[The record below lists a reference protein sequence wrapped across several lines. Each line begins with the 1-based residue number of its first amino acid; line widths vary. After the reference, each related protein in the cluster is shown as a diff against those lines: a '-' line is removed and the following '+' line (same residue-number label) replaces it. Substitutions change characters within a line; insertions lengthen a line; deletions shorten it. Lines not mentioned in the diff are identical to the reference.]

1 MTASPTALNWVSI
14 FALGLIWGGTF
25 MVVSMALESY
35 GPITV
40 ATARTTLGAVTLVLL
55 VAAMGR
61 PLPLRDVR
69 LWRYIVPIGL
79 FSTALPFFLLSW
91 GQQYVASAFAGLSM
105 AALPLFLLPLAHVF
119 SDERMNTRRTIGVL
133 IGFIGAA
140 VLLGPGAF
148 SGGSGNL
155 EPLARLACLG
165 AVLSYSVSSITTRQC
180 PPVDPIALS
189 ALSLLVGSLVLL
201 PMMLAI
207 EGVPQW
213 QPGRSGYAIVF
224 LGLVPTALATLLRI
238 QTIRS
243 AGSVFL
249 SLVNYQVPLWA
260 VVFGVAILNET
271 LPISFFLALALI
283 LTGLVISQFGALRRL
298 FFGV

>member
-55 VAAMGR
+55 AAAMGR

-69 LWRYIVPIGL
+69 LWRYIIPIGL

-213 QPGRSGYAIVF
+213 QSGRSGYAIVF

>member
-55 VAAMGR
+55 AAAMGR

-69 LWRYIVPIGL
+69 LWRYIIPIGL

-189 ALSLLVGSLVLL
+189 ARSLLVGSLVLL

-213 QPGRSGYAIVF
+213 QSGRSGYAIVF

-260 VVFGVAILNET
+260 VVFGVTVLNET